1 MGTHKDLDVWKL
13 AIDFVVD
20 IYKLTGELPD
30 DEKFG
35 LISQIRRAAV
45 SVPLNIAEGASRK
58 GKKEY
63 INFLH
68 IAFGSLNEV
77 ETCLIIIEKLQFA
90 EVNDEMQKLEM
101 IRSKLANLLKYIR
114 STI

>member
-20 IYKLTGELPD
+20 VYKLSSSFPD
-30 DEKFG
+30 EEKFG
-35 LISQIRRAAV
+35 LTSQIRRAAV

-77 ETCLIIIEKLQFA
+77 ETCLIIIEKLQLV
-90 EVNDEMQKLEM
+90 EVKDEMRKLEM

-114 STI
+114 SSI